1 MKNKD
6 HLTLIAFGFIL
17 VVIIFFLPNANAQV
31 GQFEINP
38 TQIQDP
44 PKCSKFDIRA
54 DKAYIPFEI
63 KIFHQF
69 SRVNNVNFEQ
79 RGSSI
84 PNTHTSPQLMIFQ
97 SNALDDFQ
105 INFEVNHDSD
115 KLRAVF
121 IEIWSQNNPS
131 FSQVIAY
138 EGIFWCSQFD
148 VKTAQAPTI
157 PTRTEIIGEQAE
169 RAFEEM
175 PLIKNAINSNTTAL
189 NSSIIWMFMVVV
201 AALAVSA
208 GQFFAYVGRRRKDK
222 KRGTA
227 FDSMIKVGSNYIA
240 DFKKEHTEIKKQR
253 SQEKKQMDQFLD
265 MANVEFRSFLVD
277 LRKEA
282 RLPEKASLEV
292 DTESIEEDAEQT
304 SVLRKVYESTSD
316 ENISKFIKFFK
327 NKTGKLAKRHQ
338 ELLTEESQKRVIKPK
353 PKEEIPKD
361 ESLDVEGADEV
372 IKEYAKERYRN
383 LNDDKLRLL
392 YRAFDTKYRNDP
404 QEKYSNRLYKIS
416 EIINL
421 RAKERVN
428 SRNRDAKKSGE
439 EKK

>member
-17 VVIIFFLPNANAQV
+17 VIIIFFLPTADAQV

-44 PKCSKFDIRA
+44 PKCSKFDIKA

-63 KIFHQF
+63 KIYHQF

-84 PNTHTSPQLMIFQ
+84 PNTHTSPQLMIFA
-97 SNALDDFQ
+97 SNAIDDFQ

-131 FSQVIAY
+131 FSQVVSY
-138 EGIFWCSQFD
+138 EGIFWCSQFN
-148 VKTAQAPTI
+148 VKTAKAPSI
-157 PTRTEIIGEQAE
+157 PSRTEIIGEQAE

-175 PLIKNAINSNTTAL
+175 PLIKNAINSNTQAL
-189 NSSIIWMFMVVV
+189 SASINWMFFVVV
-201 AALAVSA
+201 AALLVSA

-227 FDSMIKVGSNYIA
+227 FDNMIKVGSKYVG
-240 DFKKEHTEIKKQR
+240 DFKKEHAEIKKQR
-253 SQEKKQMDQFLD
+253 LDEKKQMDNFLD
-265 MANVEFRSFLVD
+265 MANVEFRSFLQD
-277 LRKEA
+277 LRKQGS
-282 RLPEKASLEV
+282 LPQKASLEI
-292 DTESIEEDAEQT
+292 DSTTLEEDAEQT

-316 ENISKFIKFFK
+316 ENIKKFYNFFRS
-327 NKTGKLAKRHQ
+327 KTGKIAKRHQ
-338 ELLTEESQKRVIKPK
+338 DLLQ
-353 PKEEIPKD
+353 
-361 ESLDVEGADEV
+361 DEV
-372 IKEYAKERYRN
+372 EKRNTDVKVEPTPPVKRPESVLNEEVLSLEDAESIIKELGKERYRN
-383 LNDDKLRLL
+383 LDDDKLRLL
-392 YRAFDTKYRNDP
+392 YRAFEAKYRKEP
-404 QEKYSNRLYKIS
+404 QTHYANRLWKIS
-416 EIINL
+416 DVINI
-421 RAKERVN
+421 RAKERV
-428 SRNRDAKKSGE
+428 DK
-439 EKK
+439 EKEL

>member
-1 MKNKD
+1 MMMKNKD
-6 HLTLIAFGFIL
+6 HLALIVFGFIL
-17 VVIIFFLPNANAQV
+17 VMIIFFIPNANAQV

-44 PKCSKFDIRA
+44 PKCSKFDVKA

-63 KIFHQF
+63 KIYHQF

-84 PNTHTSPQLMIFQ
+84 PNTHTSPQLMIFA

-105 INFEVNHDSD
+105 IDFEVNHDSD

-131 FSQVIAY
+131 FSQVISY
-138 EGIFWCSQFD
+138 EGIFWCSQFN

-175 PLIKNAINSNTTAL
+175 PLIAGAINSNTVAL
-189 NSSIIWMFMVVV
+189 NQSIIWMFMVVV

-227 FDSMIKVGSNYIA
+227 FDNMIKVGAKYISG
-240 DFKKEHTEIKKQR
+240 FKKEHDELKKQR
-253 SQEKKQMDQFLD
+253 VEEKNQINQFLD

-277 LRKEA
+277 LRKQA
-282 RLPEKASLEV
+282 KLPEKSSLDV
-292 DTESIEEDAEQT
+292 GNVRTVEEEAEQT
-304 SVLRKVYESTSD
+304 SILRKLYESTSD
-316 ENISKFIKFFK
+316 QQLSKLLNFFK
-327 NKTGKLAKRHQ
+327 DKSSKLAKRHVTAI
-338 ELLTEESQKRVIKPK
+338 TEESEKRIIKP
-353 PKEEIPKD
+353 IPKPVPD
-361 ESLDVEGADEV
+361 ESLDVSGADEV
-372 IKEYAKERYRN
+372 IKEYGKERYRN
-383 LNDDKLRLL
+383 LNDSKLRLL
-392 YRAFDTKYRNDP
+392 YRAFNTKYKNDP

-428 SRNRDAKKSGE
+428 SRNSGE

>member
-1 MKNKD
+1 MMKNKD

-17 VVIIFFLPNANAQV
+17 ILIIFFIPNANAQV

-44 PKCSKFDIRA
+44 PKCSKFDVKA

-63 KIFHQF
+63 KIYHQF

-84 PNTHTSPQLMIFQ
+84 PNTHTSPQLMIFS

-131 FSQVIAY
+131 FSQVVSY
-138 EGIFWCSQFD
+138 EGIFWCSQFN

-175 PLIKNAINSNTTAL
+175 PLISGAINSNTVAL
-189 NSSIIWMFMVVV
+189 NQSIIWMFMVVV

-227 FDSMIKVGSNYIA
+227 FDNMIKVGAKYISG
-240 DFKKEHTEIKKQR
+240 FKKEHDELKKQR
-253 SQEKKQMDQFLD
+253 VEEKNQIDQFLD

-277 LRKEA
+277 LRKQA
-282 RLPEKASLEV
+282 KLPVKSSLDV
-292 DTESIEEDAEQT
+292 GNVRTLEEEAEQT
-304 SVLRKVYESTSD
+304 SILRKLYESTSD
-316 ENISKFIKFFK
+316 KQLSKLLNFFK
-327 NKTGKLAKRHQ
+327 DKSSKLAKRHVNAI
-338 ELLTEESQKRVIKPK
+338 TEESEKRITKPN
-353 PKEEIPKD
+353 PIPERD

-372 IKEYAKERYRN
+372 IKEYGKERYRN

-392 YRAFDTKYRNDP
+392 YRAFDTKYRSDP
-404 QEKYSNRLYKIS
+404 QEKYSHRLFKIS
-416 EIINL
+416 EILNM
-421 RAKERVN
+421 RAKERI
-428 SRNRDAKKSGE
+428 DG
-439 EKK
+439 EKKK